1 MKHRC
6 EDLEERM
13 AEVVAG
19 EPGGEEKIEALA
31 AALACENCRRQLAQ
45 YQGAFA
51 EMRANFMADPVALEL
66 GPERLAVLRRMQAE
80 LVEPASDPPRGA
92 GRASYANRDWIIF
105 FPAPLRRA
113 MWWAAVAACA
123 ALASIAGFEAA
134 DVSRERRA
142 QEIVRSLS
150 NDAPGQSADSDANL
164 LPRGGR

>member
-6 EDLEERM
+6 EDLEERL
-13 AEVVAG
+13 AAVAAG
-19 EPGGEEKIEALA
+19 ELRVEEEIEAQA
-31 AALACENCRRQLAQ
+31 AAVACENCRRQLAQ
-45 YQGAFA
+45 YQRAFS
-51 EMRANFMADPVALEL
+51 ELRANFKADPVALEL

-92 GRASYANRDWIIF
+92 YDNPAWIIF